1 MDAIN
6 VPHYIDREY
15 RKSISL
21 KSFNMNILKSRDL
34 SKENEL
40 DSYDLKQ
47 VLMKPTLDFM
57 RPSNHYMDSENGIC
71 DLRHESL
78 NHILKNNMEIV
89 QTQDIDLKPLISS
102 NRDGIDED
110 NNNNSSSVILND
122 LQQSGSGVIISKSG
136 VDEQFQQL
144 IDDDETND
152 DCDVKTVSEY
162 QSNENIGSLYTVGVD
177 CNRMPTDYMYI
188 LELTRSVF

>member
-21 KSFNMNILKSRDL
+21 KSFNMNILKSREL

-47 VLMKPTLDFM
+47 VLLKPNLDFM
-57 RPSNHYMDSENGIC
+57 RPNNHYMDSENGIC

-102 NRDGIDED
+102 NRDDIDED
-110 NNNNSSSVILND
+110 NNNNNNSSVILND

-136 VDEQFQQL
+136 VEEQFQQL

-162 QSNENIGSLYTVGVD
+162 QSNENIGSLYIVGVD
-177 CNRMPTDYMYI
+177 FNRISDCVHI
-188 LELTRSVF
+188 

>member
-1 MDAIN
+1 M
-6 VPHYIDREY
+6 EY
-15 RKSISL
+15 GRNKCPTSYRMPISL
-21 KSFNMNILKSRDL
+21 KSFNMSILKSREYLKD
-34 SKENEL
+34 NEL

-47 VLMKPTLDFM
+47 VLLKPTLDFM
-57 RPSNHYMDSENGIC
+57 RPSHNHYMDSENGIS

-89 QTQDIDLKPLISS
+89 QTQDIDLKPLIST

-110 NNNNSSSVILND
+110 NNNNNSSVILND

-136 VDEQFQQL
+136 VEEQFHQL

-152 DCDVKTVSEY
+152 NCEVKTVSEY
-162 QSNENIGSLYTVGVD
+162 RIKTYV
-177 CNRMPTDYMYI
+177 C
-188 LELTRSVF
+188 

>member
-6 VPHYIDREY
+6 VQHYIDRKY
-15 RKSISL
+15 RRNISL
-21 KSFNMNILKSRDL
+21 ESLNMNILKSREL
-34 SKENEL
+34 LKENEL

-47 VLMKPTLDFM
+47 VLLKPTLDYM
-57 RPSNHYMDSENGIC
+57 RPNNHYMDAENGIC

-102 NRDGIDED
+102 NRNRDGIDED
-110 NNNNSSSVILND
+110 NNNNNSSVILND
-122 LQQSGSGVIISKSG
+122 LQQSSSGVIISKSG

-152 DCDVKTVSEY
+152 DCEVKTVSE
-162 QSNENIGSLYTVGVD
+162 
-177 CNRMPTDYMYI
+177 
-188 LELTRSVF
+188 

>member
-6 VPHYIDREY
+6 VPHHYTDRKY
-15 RKSISL
+15 YKSISL
-21 KSFNMNILKSRDL
+21 QSVNMNILKSRELLKD
-34 SKENEL
+34 NEL

-47 VLMKPTLDFM
+47 VLLKPPLDFM
-57 RPSNHYMDSENGIC
+57 RSNHHHYMDSENGIC

-89 QTQDIDLKPLISS
+89 QTQDIDLKPLISTS

-110 NNNNSSSVILND
+110 NNNNSSVILND

-136 VDEQFQQL
+136 VEEQFHQL

-152 DCDVKTVSEY
+152 DCEVKTVSEY
-162 QSNENIGSLYTVGVD
+162 LTIVKKNILNT
-177 CNRMPTDYMYI
+177 
-188 LELTRSVF
+188 

>member
-6 VPHYIDREY
+6 VPHYIDRKY

-21 KSFNMNILKSRDL
+21 KSFNMNVLKSRELLKD
-34 SKENEL
+34 NEL

-47 VLMKPTLDFM
+47 VLLKPTTLDFM
-57 RPSNHYMDSENGIC
+57 RPNNHYMDPSENGIC

-89 QTQDIDLKPLISS
+89 QTQDIDLKPLISA

-110 NNNNSSSVILND
+110 NNNNSSVILND
-122 LQQSGSGVIISKSG
+122 LRQSGSGVIISKSG
-136 VDEQFQQL
+136 VEEQFQQL

-162 QSNENIGSLYTVGVD
+162 SIKNVCLLIGMDFTCFHAMNVCIV
-177 CNRMPTDYMYI
+177 CI
-188 LELTRSVF
+188 L

>member
-1 MDAIN
+1 MDAMN
-6 VPHYIDREY
+6 APHYIDRKH
-15 RKSISL
+15 RKNISL
-21 KSFNMNILKSRDL
+21 KSFNMNILKSREL
-34 SKENEL
+34 LKENEL

-47 VLMKPTLDFM
+47 VLLKPTLDFM
-57 RPSNHYMDSENGIC
+57 RPNNHYMDSENGIC

-110 NNNNSSSVILND
+110 NNNNSSVILND
-122 LQQSGSGVIISKSG
+122 LQQSSSGVIISKSG
-136 VDEQFQQL
+136 GVEEQFQQL

-152 DCDVKTVSEY
+152 DCEIKTVSE
-162 QSNENIGSLYTVGVD
+162 
-177 CNRMPTDYMYI
+177 
-188 LELTRSVF
+188 